1 VVSGD
6 DRAGAVFVALAD
18 PTRRA
23 VVQSLA
29 TQPTVTASALATQL
43 PITRQAVTKHL
54 ATLAQAGLV
63 EGRREG
69 RETRYRLTPEPLD
82 DAVRWMAE
90 VGAAWDERLGR
101 LALLLGGADE

>member
-1 VVSGD
+1 MTAD
-6 DRAGAVFVALAD
+6 DRAGAVFAALAD

-23 VVQSLA
+23 VVRSLSQ
-29 TQPTVTASALATQL
+29 QPTVTASALATQL
-43 PITRQAVTKHL
+43 PISRQAVTKHL
-54 ATLAQAGLV
+54 ATLAGAGLI

-90 VGAAWDERLGR
+90 VGAAWDERLAR
-101 LALLLGGADE
+101 LGLLLGRTDE